1 MKWLKEFWVKL
12 WAEAAVQ
19 RPATASQMS
28 AGNLTPRAQRVLLL
42 ARKEAER
49 LHLPFIGTE
58 HVLLGLSLLGAG
70 VATNVLNKIGLEL
83 EVIQAEVEK
92 LAGGQPAETSGERAH
107 YAPLIKEMLS
117 FASQEAKE
125 LNHTYIGTE
134 HLLLALLRQT
144 DGGAAEI
151 FKNRN
156 VNTEEVRKEIIK
168 ELSPV
173 YIPHVPGKRCGVLA
187 IRIESCGEPSRLP
200 VASPPIDR
208 SQAALRYLLRG
219 ARWEDGGVSE
229 CAVQGAQVVVGAIR
243 LSDVGFCGVGATGW
257 ADGLRGEVEH
267 RAVLSAWREAGG
279 GRAGIS

>member
-12 WAEAAVQ
+12 WAEAEAQ

-49 LHLPFIGTE
+49 LQLPFIGTE

-125 LNHTYIGTE
+125 LNHTYVGTE
-134 HLLLALLRQT
+134 HLLLALLREP
-144 DGGAAEI
+144 DGGAAQI

-173 YIPHVPGKRCGVLA
+173 YIPHVPGKGA
-187 IRIESCGEPSRLP
+187 ESSQSELNPAGSRVVFPSRRRE
-200 VASPPIDR
+200 SIDLK
-208 SQAALRYLLRG
+208 LRY
-219 ARWEDGGVSE
+219 
-229 CAVQGAQVVVGAIR
+229 
-243 LSDVGFCGVGATGW
+243 DVYCVE
-257 ADGLRGEVEH
+257 RGEKMVVYRNAQFKGPKSLFGLLDYPMSDFVELEQRDGQTVYVARSSIVRFCQH
-267 RAVLSAWREAGG
+267 GVKPEAEGLE
-279 GRAGIS
+279 